1 MRVIPLIPFFPFI
14 PLDVRC
20 TSTDTNPLE
29 TRVTGNSR
37 EHTNAIARLLFP
49 VLGSRLT
56 HL

>member
-1 MRVIPLIPFFPFI
+1 MRVIPFYPFI
-14 PLDVRC
+14 PLKNVRC

-29 TRVTGNSR
+29 TRVTANSR